1 MRASH
6 LHRLEAVLRDI
17 GPLAVA
23 VSGGVDSMTLAVA
36 AHRVLGSHARM
47 VHAVSP
53 AVPEDASG
61 RVRDYANREGWRLD
75 LIDAREFADAN
86 YMANPHDRCFY
97 CKTKL
102 YSTMADAVDCV
113 LVSGT
118 NTDDLGD
125 YRPGLRAAAAHGVRH
140 PYVEADLNK
149 EAVRSVA
156 RVLALYDLA
165 ELPASPCL
173 SSRVE
178 TGIAIDPQV
187 LNAIYHAERLVQREL
202 APRTARCRVRSEAI
216 VIELDA
222 ETIRALDTST
232 AEALRDRIGE
242 LLSAAGVE
250 HPVSFQSYRMGS
262 AFLRPGNEQ

>member
-1 MRASH
+1 MTSH

-17 GPLAVA
+17 GRLAVA

-36 AHRVLGSHARM
+36 AHRVLGNDARL
-47 VHAVSP
+47 VHSVSP

-61 RVRDYANREGWRLD
+61 RVRDYATREGWRLD

-97 CKTKL
+97 CKTNL

-118 NTDDLGD
+118 NVDDLGD
-125 YRPGLRAAAAHGVRH
+125 YRPGLRAAATYGVRH
-140 PYVEADLNK
+140 PYVEAGLNK

-178 TGIAIDPQV
+178 TDIAIDPQV
-187 LNAIYHAERLVQREL
+187 LDAIYHAERLVQREL
-202 APRTARCRVRSEAI
+202 TPRTARCRVRREAI

-222 ETIRALDTST
+222 ETIQALDNSQ
-232 AEALRDRIGE
+232 AEALRDQIGD
-242 LLSAAGVE
+242 LLSAAGVK
-250 HPVSFQSYRMGS
+250 HPVSFQSYHMGS

>member
-1 MRASH
+1 MTS

-17 GPLAVA
+17 GTFAVA

-36 AHRVLGSHARM
+36 AHRVLGNDARM

-97 CKTKL
+97 CKTNL

-140 PYVEADLNK
+140 PISF
-149 EAVRSVA
+149 AVGGA
-156 RVLALYDLA
+156 KGF
-165 ELPASPCL
+165 AS
-173 SSRVE
+173 
-178 TGIAIDPQV
+178 
-187 LNAIYHAERLVQREL
+187 
-202 APRTARCRVRSEAI
+202 
-216 VIELDA
+216 
-222 ETIRALDTST
+222 IR
-232 AEALRDRIGE
+232 RIKPKR
-242 LLSAAGVE
+242 
-250 HPVSFQSYRMGS
+250 HPVKW
-262 AFLRPGNEQ
+262 